1 MLELKNITK
10 SFKKKPVLDNINYH
24 FENGIYGL
32 LGPNGAGKTTLIR
45 CIVQLYNLNSG
56 NIIYNNQ
63 NISEVRNF
71 NDNIG
76 YLPQKF
82 GLFKE
87 LTVFEMLSAM
97 ALIKNVSKQY
107 VEEEVKRCINLV
119 NLEEKSNDKVKSLS
133 GGMIR
138 RLGIAQAILNNPK
151 IIIFDEPTSG
161 LDPEERLRFK
171 NIVAKLKGEHIIII
185 STHIVEDVEALCDK
199 IIVMNSGKII
209 YSGCCIE
216 IENCAEGKVYE
227 LNEADS
233 NLLPGNYYLQQQF
246 ERNGERKLKILSSA
260 EIYNDK
266 IACIRPKV
274 EDGYICLI
282 KNI

>member
-1 MLELKNITK
+1 MLELKNVTK
-10 SFKKKPVLDNINYH
+10 SLKKKPVLDNINYH
-24 FENGIYGL
+24 FENEIYGL

-107 VEEEVKRCINLV
+107 VEEEVKRCIKMIV
-119 NLEEKSNDKVKSLS
+119 IGKAFEKRIN
-133 GGMIR
+133 
-138 RLGIAQAILNNPK
+138 
-151 IIIFDEPTSG
+151 IFD
-161 LDPEERLRFK
+161 
-171 NIVAKLKGEHIIII
+171 
-185 STHIVEDVEALCDK
+185 
-199 IIVMNSGKII
+199 
-209 YSGCCIE
+209 
-216 IENCAEGKVYE
+216 
-227 LNEADS
+227 
-233 NLLPGNYYLQQQF
+233 
-246 ERNGERKLKILSSA
+246 
-260 EIYNDK
+260 
-266 IACIRPKV
+266 
-274 EDGYICLI
+274 
-282 KNI
+282 